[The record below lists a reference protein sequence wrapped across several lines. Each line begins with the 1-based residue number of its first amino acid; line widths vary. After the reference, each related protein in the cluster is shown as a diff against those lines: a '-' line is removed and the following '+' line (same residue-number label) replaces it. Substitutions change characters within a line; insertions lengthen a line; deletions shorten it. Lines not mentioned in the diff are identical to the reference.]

1 MRCLFQAGVP
11 KAAFDCS
18 FLSVFFLNYYTFTL
32 HGWDIYHPRVD
43 TGFLLIEIL
52 ITQKLFKAF
61 FIRIKFKKTD
71 VTLFLSCALMNKGVK
86 IESRHLPSQIDPF
99 NVLT

>member
-1 MRCLFQAGVP
+1 MGHLP
-11 KAAFDCS
+11 
-18 FLSVFFLNYYTFTL
+18 
-32 HGWDIYHPRVD
+32 PRVD

-52 ITQKLFKAF
+52 IIQMLFKAF

-71 VTLFLSCALMNKGVK
+71 VTLFLGCALMNRGVK
-86 IESRHLPSQIDPF
+86 IESRHLSLQIDPF

>member
-1 MRCLFQAGVP
+1 MKCLFQAGVP
-11 KAAFDCS
+11 KAEFDCS
-18 FLSVFFLNYYTFTL
+18 FLSVFFLTITLLHFMDGTFA
-32 HGWDIYHPRVD
+32 PRVD

-52 ITQKLFKAF
+52 IIQKLFKAF

-71 VTLFLSCALMNKGVK
+71 VTLFLGCALMNKGVK
-86 IESRHLPSQIDPF
+86 IEYRHLSSQIDPF

>member
-1 MRCLFQAGVP
+1 MDG
-11 KAAFDCS
+11 
-18 FLSVFFLNYYTFTL
+18 TFT
-32 HGWDIYHPRVD
+32 PRVD

-86 IESRHLPSQIDPF
+86 IESRHLSSQIDPF
-99 NVLT
+99 NVLA

>member
-1 MRCLFQAGVP
+1 MRCLFQAGIP
-11 KAAFDCS
+11 KAAFDCG
-18 FLSVFFLNYYTFTL
+18 FLSVFFLTFTL
-32 HGWDIYHPRVD
+32 LHFMDGTFAPRVD

-52 ITQKLFKAF
+52 IIWKLFKAF

-86 IESRHLPSQIDPF
+86 IESRHLSSQIDPF
-99 NVLT
+99 NVLI